1 MHFQIKRDTLLKS
14 LNFAHNIIERKNTL
28 PVLSNVLIEAK
39 SNKLSIVAT
48 DLDLVF
54 YDEINDLKITKEGST
69 TTSATVL
76 HDLLRKLPSNLDIIF
91 NLKDENKLNISAE
104 NSKFN
109 LLCLPIDNFPN
120 FSDNFDSKNEVSL
133 NRKRFLSLLN
143 KTKIS
148 MSNDET
154 RHYLNGIFI
163 HTTEANGKHYLTG
176 VATDSHRL
184 SSSSMSLENIG
195 NFKSFILPKKT
206 VFQLSNL
213 LQEGNE
219 KISLVSSDTK
229 IQFKIGSTKITS
241 KIIDGKFPDYK
252 KVVPKNNSKIL
263 SINVKDLIS
272 SIERVITVSIDRK
285 EGVKITLDKDSVQ
298 LFVNSSS
305 SGEGKE
311 TVKADYNS
319 EQFTLSFN
327 SRYLLDIASE
337 IEDERITVKLN
348 DAVSPVLIQD
358 NSDKYSYYVIMPMK
372 I

>member
-14 LNFAHNIIERKNTL
+14 LNIAHNIIERKNTL
-28 PVLSNVLIEAK
+28 PILSNVLLDIK
-39 SNKLSIVAT
+39 GNKLSIVAT

-54 YDEINDLKITKEGST
+54 YDEITDLKVTKEGST

-109 LLCLPIDNFPN
+109 LLCLPVDNFPN
-120 FSDNFDSKNEVSL
+120 FSDNFEDKGLIL
-133 NRKRFLSLLN
+133 NKKDFLSLLN

-154 RHYLNGIFI
+154 RHYLNGIYI
-163 HTTEANGKHYLTG
+163 HTTESKGKLFLTG

-184 SSSSMSLENIG
+184 SSSSMPIENSS
-195 NFKSFILPKKT
+195 NFKPFILPKKT
-206 VFQLSNL
+206 VFQLCSL
-213 LQEGNE
+213 LEDSDEN
-219 KISLVSSDTK
+219 ITLNSTDTK
-229 IQFKIGSTKITS
+229 IQFKIGNSKIIS
-241 KIIDGKFPDYK
+241 KIIDGKFPDYQ

-263 SINVKDLIS
+263 TVNAKDFINSV
-272 SIERVITVSIDRK
+272 ERVITVSIDRK
-285 EGVKITLDKDSVQ
+285 EGVKITLDKNNIQ

-311 TVKADYNS
+311 ILKANYGSEPLTV
-319 EQFTLSFN
+319 SFN

-337 IEDERITVKLN
+337 IENESITLN
-348 DAVSPVLIQD
+348 LQDAVSPVLILD
-358 NSDKYSYYVIMPMK
+358 NSDKQSYFVIMPMK